1 MGWDVCGGC
10 MQGTGRLT
18 VGERFP
24 IIAHIALLINPPWGN
39 EDSHSGPEPFHTKQ
53 FRTDSAVLI
62 RSDAVPPAPPRSGLL
77 RCLQLPTLVFAAVRP
92 GDDPV
97 LPPYPTC
104 LACLRERMDAELRT
118 AAYPTPPLPY
128 RSLDLGSVKPRSA
141 SKGIPYFSRCGPC

>member
-62 RSDAVPPAPPRSGLL
+62 RSDAVPPAHPRSGLL
-77 RCLQLPTLVFAAVRP
+77 EVFATP
-92 GDDPV
+92 DPRICSCA
-97 LPPYPTC
+97 PW
-104 LACLRERMDAELRT
+104 R
-118 AAYPTPPLPY
+118 
-128 RSLDLGSVKPRSA
+128 
-141 SKGIPYFSRCGPC
+141 